1 MPAPREPSNRG
12 AASESEL
19 VVALRAAQ
27 SAARDGF
34 ERLYAGAVP
43 ALVAWTRLRVAGLPP
58 GRVEVDEVVQ
68 ETCVRA
74 LENFG
79 RFTERAS
86 FRSWAI
92 GIAQK
97 VLLEMMRRDG
107 RVRSAP
113 LHSDGRS
120 HLSQVPDSVTTVSRA
135 VARDDGFARM
145 VAWIFELPSEDRE
158 LLLLHALEERPL
170 ASVAERLHVSEEAV
184 AKRWQRLR
192 ARLQEQ
198 PLFISVLEG

>member
-1 MPAPREPSNRG
+1 M
-12 AASESEL
+12 
-19 VVALRAAQ
+19 ALRAAH
-27 SAARDGF
+27 AGARDGF
-34 ERLYAGAVP
+34 ERLYAGAIP
-43 ALVAWTRLRVAGLPP
+43 ALVAWTRMRVAGLPP
-58 GRVEVDEVVQ
+58 GRVDVDEIVQ

-86 FRSWAI
+86 FRSWTI

-97 VLLEMMRRDG
+97 VLLEMMRRDA
-107 RVRSAP
+107 RVRNAP

-145 VAWIFELPSEDRE
+145 VAWILELPSEDRD

-170 ASVAERLHVSEEAV
+170 ASVAERLHVSEEAA

-198 PLFISVLEG
+198 PLFVAVLEG